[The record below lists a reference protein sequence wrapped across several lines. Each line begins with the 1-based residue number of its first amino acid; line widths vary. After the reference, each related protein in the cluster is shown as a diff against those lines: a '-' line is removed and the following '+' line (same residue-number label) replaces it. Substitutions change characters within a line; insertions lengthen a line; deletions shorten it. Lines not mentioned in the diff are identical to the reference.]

1 MNGYVYV
8 VIANTKGLIPVILI
22 GLIFLVIT
30 IDLFNSFS

>member
-8 VIANTKGLIPVILI
+8 VIANTKVSIPVILI

-30 IDLFNSFS
+30 IDLFNNFS